1 VTPSPAIAGILFD
14 KDGTLIRY
22 DESWG
27 PVNRE
32 AARIASAGNADL
44 EPILLLA
51 GGMDPDTGKTKAD
64 SLLAAG
70 NSAEIAAG
78 FVAAGSPLDA
88 DDLTRQLDALFIRA
102 AEFSVPVAD
111 LSEVFASLKAKGLKL
126 GIASSD
132 NETAIR
138 RMADHFG
145 ILDDLD
151 FIAGYDSG
159 FGAKP
164 QPGMMLAFCRAVGLE
179 PSQVAMVGDNNHDM
193 HMGRA
198 AGAGLNL
205 AVLTGTGTRD
215 TLSAL
220 ADHCLADITL
230 IETLLFAL
238 PSAAYASGP
247 AGE

>member
-1 VTPSPAIAGILFD
+1 MSSSPAIAGILFD

-32 AARIASAGNADL
+32 AARIAAAGNAAL
-44 EPILLLA
+44 EPVLLVV
-51 GGMDPDTGKTKAD
+51 GGMDPETGKTKAD

-70 NSAEIAAG
+70 NSAEIAEG
-78 FVAAGSPLDA
+78 FIAAGSQFDVA
-88 DDLTRQLDALFIRA
+88 DLTRELDALFLRA

-111 LSEVFASLKAKGLKL
+111 LPSVFSDLKARGLKL

-132 NETAIR
+132 NEKAIR
-138 RMADHFG
+138 RMAESFG
-145 ILDDLD
+145 IISHVD

-159 FGAKP
+159 FGTKP
-164 QPGMMLAFCRAVGLE
+164 QPGMMLAFCEAVGLE
-179 PSQVAMVGDNNHDM
+179 PGQVAMVGDNNHDM

-205 AVLTGTGTRD
+205 AVLTGTGTRE

-220 ADHCLADITL
+220 ADHCLDDITAL
-230 IETLLFAL
+230 SDIIFA
-238 PSAAYASGP
+238 PASSSAVS

>member
-1 VTPSPAIAGILFD
+1 MTAPPAIAGILFD

-22 DESWG
+22 DQSWG

-32 AARIASAGNADL
+32 AARIAAAGNAAL
-44 EPILLLA
+44 EPVLLLA

-70 NSAEIAAG
+70 NSAEIAEG
-78 FVAAGSPLDA
+78 FVAAGSPLDVA
-88 DDLTRQLDALFIRA
+88 DLTCELDALFLRA

-111 LSEVFASLKAKGLKL
+111 LPAVFSDLKAHGLKL

-132 NETAIR
+132 NERAIR
-138 RMADHFG
+138 RMAESFG
-145 ILDDLD
+145 IAGHVD

-159 FGAKP
+159 FGTKP
-164 QPGMMLAFCRAVGLE
+164 QPGMMLAFCEAVGLQ
-179 PSQVAMVGDNNHDM
+179 PGQVAMVGDNNHDM

-205 AVLTGTGTRD
+205 AVLTGTGTRQ

-220 ADHCLADITL
+220 ADHCLADITAVSD
-230 IETLLFAL
+230 IIFTPASS
-238 PSAAYASGP
+238 SAVS
-247 AGE
+247 AGD

>member
-1 VTPSPAIAGILFD
+1 MTAPPAIAGILFD

-32 AARIASAGNADL
+32 AARIAAAGNVSL
-44 EPILLLA
+44 EPVLLLA

-70 NSAEIAAG
+70 NSAEIAEG
-78 FVAAGSPLDA
+78 FVAAGSPLDVA
-88 DDLTRQLDALFIRA
+88 DLTLELDALFLRA

-111 LSEVFASLKAKGLKL
+111 LPSVFSDLKARGLKL

-132 NETAIR
+132 NEKAIR
-138 RMADHFG
+138 RMAESFG
-145 ILDDLD
+145 IAGHVD

-159 FGAKP
+159 FGTKP
-164 QPGMMLAFCRAVGLE
+164 QPGMMLAFCKAVGLQPAE
-179 PSQVAMVGDNNHDM
+179 VAMVGDNNHDM

-205 AVLTGTGTRD
+205 AVLTGTGTRQ

-220 ADHCLADITL
+220 ADHCLADITAVSD
-230 IETLLFAL
+230 IIFA
-238 PSAAYASGP
+238 PASSSAFS
-247 AGE
+247 AGD

>member
-1 VTPSPAIAGILFD
+1 MSRSPAIAGILFD

-32 AARIASAGNADL
+32 AARIAAAGDTVL
-44 EPILLLA
+44 EPVLLVA
-51 GGMDPDTGKTKAD
+51 GGMDPETGKTRAD

-70 NSAEIAAG
+70 NSAEIAEG
-78 FVAAGSPLDA
+78 FVAAGSPLDVA
-88 DDLTRQLDALFIRA
+88 DLTRELDALFLRA

-111 LSEVFASLKAKGLKL
+111 LPSVFADLKARGLKL

-132 NETAIR
+132 NENAIR
-138 RMADHFG
+138 RMAESFG
-145 ILDDLD
+145 ISGHVD

-159 FGAKP
+159 FGTKP
-164 QPGMMLAFCRAVGLE
+164 QPGMMLAFCKAVGLQPAE
-179 PSQVAMVGDNNHDM
+179 VAMVGDNNHDM

-205 AVLTGTGTRD
+205 AVLTGTGTRQ

-220 ADHCLADITL
+220 ADHCLDDITAL
-230 IETLLFAL
+230 PDVIFASAP
-238 PSAAYASGP
+238 PSAAS
-247 AGE
+247 AGD

>member
-1 VTPSPAIAGILFD
+1 MTAPPAIAGILFD

-32 AARIASAGNADL
+32 AARIAAAGNAAL
-44 EPILLLA
+44 EPVLLLA
-51 GGMDPDTGKTKAD
+51 GGMDPDTGKTMAD

-78 FVAAGSPLDA
+78 FVAAGSPLDVA
-88 DDLTRQLDALFIRA
+88 DLTLELDALFLRA

-111 LSEVFASLKAKGLKL
+111 LPSVFSDLKARGLKL

-132 NETAIR
+132 NEKAIR
-138 RMADHFG
+138 RMAESFG
-145 ILDDLD
+145 IAGHVD

-159 FGAKP
+159 FGTKP
-164 QPGMMLAFCRAVGLE
+164 QPGMMLAFCKAVGLQPAE
-179 PSQVAMVGDNNHDM
+179 VAMVGDNNHDM

-205 AVLTGTGTRD
+205 AVLTGTGTRQ

-220 ADHCLADITL
+220 ADHCLADITAVSD
-230 IETLLFAL
+230 IIFA
-238 PSAAYASGP
+238 PASSSAVS
-247 AGE
+247 AGD

>member
-1 VTPSPAIAGILFD
+1 MTAPPAIAGILFD

-32 AARIASAGNADL
+32 AARIAAAGNAAL
-44 EPILLLA
+44 EPVLLLA
-51 GGMDPDTGKTKAD
+51 GGMDPDTGKTMAD

-70 NSAEIAAG
+70 NSAEIAEG
-78 FVAAGSPLDA
+78 FVAAGSPLDVA
-88 DDLTRQLDALFIRA
+88 DLTSELDALFLRA

-111 LSEVFASLKAKGLKL
+111 LPSVFSDLKARGLKL

-132 NETAIR
+132 NEKAIR
-138 RMADHFG
+138 RMAESFG
-145 ILDDLD
+145 IAGHVD

-159 FGAKP
+159 FGTKP
-164 QPGMMLAFCRAVGLE
+164 QPGMMLAFCKAVGLQPAE
-179 PSQVAMVGDNNHDM
+179 VAMVGDNNHDM

-205 AVLTGTGTRD
+205 AVLTGTGTRQ

-220 ADHCLADITL
+220 ADHCLADITAVSD
-230 IETLLFAL
+230 IIFA
-238 PSAAYASGP
+238 PASSSAVS
-247 AGE
+247 AGD

>member
-1 VTPSPAIAGILFD
+1 MTAPPAIAGILFD

-32 AARIASAGNADL
+32 AARIAAAGNAAL
-44 EPILLLA
+44 EPVLLLA

-78 FVAAGSPLDA
+78 FVAAGSPLDVA
-88 DDLTRQLDALFIRA
+88 DLTLELDALFLRA

-111 LSEVFASLKAKGLKL
+111 LPSVFSDLKARGLKL

-132 NETAIR
+132 NEKAIR
-138 RMADHFG
+138 RMAESFG
-145 ILDDLD
+145 IAGHVD

-159 FGAKP
+159 FGTKP
-164 QPGMMLAFCRAVGLE
+164 QPGMMLAFCKAVGLQPAE
-179 PSQVAMVGDNNHDM
+179 VAMVGDNNHDM

-205 AVLTGTGTRD
+205 AVLTGTGTRQ

-220 ADHCLADITL
+220 ADHCLADITAVSD
-230 IETLLFAL
+230 IIFA
-238 PSAAYASGP
+238 PASSSAVS
-247 AGE
+247 AGD

>member
-1 VTPSPAIAGILFD
+1 MSPPPAIAGILFD

-32 AARIASAGNADL
+32 AARIAAAGNAAL
-44 EPILLLA
+44 EPVLLIA
-51 GGMDPDTGKTKAD
+51 GGMDPDTGKTRAD

-70 NSAEIAAG
+70 NSAEIAEG
-78 FVAAGSPLDA
+78 FVAAGSPLDV
-88 DDLTRQLDALFIRA
+88 DDLTRELDALFLRA

-111 LSEVFASLKAKGLKL
+111 LPSVFSDLKARGLKL

-132 NETAIR
+132 NEKAIR
-138 RMADHFG
+138 RMAESFG
-145 ILDDLD
+145 ISGHVD

-159 FGAKP
+159 FGTKP
-164 QPGMMLAFCRAVGLE
+164 QPGMMLAFCKAVGLQPAE
-179 PSQVAMVGDNNHDM
+179 VAMVGDNNHDM

-205 AVLTGTGTRD
+205 AVLTGTGTRQ

-220 ADHCLADITL
+220 ADHCLDDIT
-230 IETLLFAL
+230 AL
-238 PSAAYASGP
+238 PDVIFAPASPG
-247 AGE
+247 AVSVGD